1 MARVD
6 HARHDLTLTVVV
18 YGAPK
23 VGKTTILHCIQ
34 DRVAPEKR
42 GPLVPFG
49 TDFGVAP
56 MLDWLPLELGLIGGW
71 RVSVNLYAIPDQRH
85 ADATRR
91 LILADADG
99 VMFAAD
105 AQAGR
110 ITENMT
116 ALRSL
121 RDNLDDAD
129 GRSRVVPMVY
139 LYTKCDLP
147 QELLLSR
154 NALNHELNATA
165 LPDFASS
172 ALRGEGVLE
181 ALHAVISIVMRQFAT
196 RGARAAVAR
205 GSIHKRCEQSTVGDS
220 EQIGQGDW
228 PVVCIFDGSGTGPDP
243 EIWGDVTQLVTDFER
258 TVYSSVLVRATDPAA
273 AQALKNRANDDQ
285 RKGHQHRR
293 HR

>member
-1 MARVD
+1 MARID
-6 HARHDLTLTVVV
+6 KERRDLTLTLVV
-18 YGAPK
+18 YGGPK

-71 RVSVNLYAIPDQRH
+71 RVGVNLYAIPDQRH

-91 LILADADG
+91 LILSDADG
-99 VMFAAD
+99 VIFAAD

-110 ITENMT
+110 LAENIT

-139 LYTKCDLP
+139 VYTKCDLP

-154 NALNHELNATA
+154 DALNQELNTTHV
-165 LPDFASS
+165 PDFACS
-172 ALRGEGVLE
+172 ALRGVGVLE
-181 ALHAVISIVMRQFAT
+181 ALHGVISIVMRQFAKESH
-196 RGARAAVAR
+196 A
-205 GSIHKRCEQSTVGDS
+205 
-220 EQIGQGDW
+220 
-228 PVVCIFDGSGTGPDP
+228 
-243 EIWGDVTQLVTDFER
+243 
-258 TVYSSVLVRATDPAA
+258 
-273 AQALKNRANDDQ
+273 
-285 RKGHQHRR
+285 
-293 HR
+293 

>member
-1 MARVD
+1 MARID
-6 HARHDLTLTVVV
+6 DARRDLTLTIVV

-23 VGKTTILHCIQ
+23 VGKTAILHCIQ

-56 MLDWLPLELGLIGGW
+56 MLDWLPLELGMIGGW
-71 RVSVNLYAIPDQRH
+71 RTGVNLYAIPDQRH

-110 ITENMT
+110 LAENIS

-121 RDNLDDAD
+121 RDNLDDLD
-129 GRSRVVPMVY
+129 GKARVVPMVH
-139 LYTKCDLP
+139 LFTKSDLP
-147 QELLLSR
+147 AELLLTR
-154 NALNHELNATA
+154 DALNVELNAA
-165 LPDFASS
+165 QHPDFSCS

-181 ALHAVISIVMRQFAT
+181 ALHSVISIVMRQFAS
-196 RGARAAVAR
+196 R
-205 GSIHKRCEQSTVGDS
+205 E
-220 EQIGQGDW
+220 
-228 PVVCIFDGSGTGPDP
+228 SGG
-243 EIWGDVTQLVTDFER
+243 
-258 TVYSSVLVRATDPAA
+258 
-273 AQALKNRANDDQ
+273 
-285 RKGHQHRR
+285 
-293 HR
+293 